1 MSDMSTT
8 PSSTYLDFNAL
19 ARLKGEAAQ
28 DPTKAIRQTSEQ
40 FEAYFIQQMM
50 KTMRES
56 IEKSDLVEGGNMDMY
71 QDLMD
76 KEVSLQLVRRG
87 GMGLADM
94 MEKQM
99 LRAQEASNLDMST
112 QTALQQRQLDVKAMP
127 LNPVREGMSLKP
139 EAIKAYELE
148 RNTSYKLDQP
158 ARGAK
163 P

>member
-1 MSDMSTT
+1 MSDLSTNT
-8 PSSTYLDFNAL
+8 SSSTYLDFNAL
-19 ARLKGEAAQ
+19 TRLKGEAAQ
-28 DPTKAIRQTSEQ
+28 DPSKAIRQTSEQ

-56 IEKSDLVEGGNMDMY
+56 IEKSDLVDGGNMDMY

-76 KEVSLQLVRRG
+76 KEVSLQMVKRG

-94 MEKQM
+94 MERQM
-99 LRAQEASNLDMST
+99 TLAQGLST
-112 QTALQQRQLDVKAMP
+112 HHALQLRPTEARAMP
-127 LNPVREGMSLKP
+127 LNPPREAMSLKP

-148 RNTSYKLDQP
+148 RLSGYKLDRITP
-158 ARGAK
+158 EAK

>member
-1 MSDMSTT
+1 MSDLSTNS
-8 PSSTYLDFNAL
+8 SSTYLDFNAL
-19 ARLKGEAAQ
+19 TRLKGEAAQ
-28 DPTKAIRQTSEQ
+28 DPSKAIRQTSEQ

-76 KEVSLQLVRRG
+76 KEVSMQMVKRG
-87 GMGLADM
+87 GMGLANM
-94 MEKQM
+94 MERQM
-99 LRAQEASNLDMST
+99 MLTQGLST
-112 QTALQQRQLDVKAMP
+112 QDALQLHKTDTQAMP
-127 LNPVREGMSLKP
+127 LNPAREAMSLKP

-148 RNTSYKLDQP
+148 RINGYKLDNGTP
-158 ARGAK
+158 GAK